1 MHNAAG
7 GGTSARNED
16 LHDAIVSDLMSLIT
30 HVQASMELIERAIPD
45 EAPLGYWETGAN
57 IFVLD
62 DVTPRYASVRAALQ
76 TCEAHLGAALLL
88 LHAARTP
95 QPGIEAAAAA
105 PQPVRWSGCA
115 LGAR

>member
-16 LHDAIVSDLMSLIT
+16 LHDAIVSDLMSLIA
-30 HVQASMELIERAIPD
+30 HVQASMQRIEQAVPD
-45 EAPLGYWETGAN
+45 DVPLGYWETGTN

-62 DVTPRYASVRAALQ
+62 DVTPRYAGARAALK

-88 LHAARTP
+88 LHATRTP
-95 QPGIEAAAAA
+95 QPGIMAAATA
-105 PQPVRWSGCA
+105 PHLDRWSGCA
-115 LGAR
+115 